1 MRSMPSYSQYK
12 SMELGESHCKILVKQ
27 SYVLLVWFFYL
38 TSVCRGQVSIPGF
51 FVYPKKVTKFTILK
65 APMAHKTF
73 SQEQV
78 AFSSYSF
85 SLTLRLES
93 EASIAS
99 SKDAVIYFLKR
110 FSSISLFYG
119 TNMLFLKSFSVFF
132 FVQDRTFFSYHAF
145 SKRVAPSPLNLGRQ
159 AL

>member
-1 MRSMPSYSQYK
+1 
-12 SMELGESHCKILVKQ
+12 
-27 SYVLLVWFFYL
+27 
-38 TSVCRGQVSIPGF
+38 
-51 FVYPKKVTKFTILK
+51 
-65 APMAHKTF
+65 MAHKTF

-99 SKDAVIYFLKR
+99 SKDAVIYFIRR
-110 FSSISLFYG
+110 FDSISLFYG
-119 TNMLFLKSFSVFF
+119 TNMLLLKSFSVFF
-132 FVQDRTFFSYHAF
+132 FVQDRTFLYHAF
-145 SKRVAPSPLNLGRQ
+145 LKRVAPLPTNLGRR

>member
-1 MRSMPSYSQYK
+1 
-12 SMELGESHCKILVKQ
+12 
-27 SYVLLVWFFYL
+27 
-38 TSVCRGQVSIPGF
+38 
-51 FVYPKKVTKFTILK
+51 
-65 APMAHKTF
+65 MAHKTF

-99 SKDAVIYFLKR
+99 SKDAVIYFIRR
-110 FSSISLFYG
+110 FDSISLFYG

-132 FVQDRTFFSYHAF
+132 FVQDRTFFFVPCFPEARCAF
-145 SKRVAPSPLNLGRQ
+145 AYQSRPTGVVDNAIFNGLGVCRDRSLQ
-159 AL
+159 AFIYGTPCF